1 MCSLHSGIS
10 AYFYTHMF
18 SLLWC
23 ASELALGTLISVIQ
37 SLHQQQYCDS
47 CCRMFAMVV
56 QRLFLADLQKVSGH
70 TERKICAVGVT
81 KILTEAPIML
91 QGDYEA
97 LWSVCVAHACM
108 HCQGHADSHR
118 ELQSRS
124 SSLWL
129 YVDRDHKYY

>member
-1 MCSLHSGIS
+1 MHVYPPLWDS
-10 AYFYTHMF
+10 AYFYPNKF
-18 SLLWC
+18 FLLWC
-23 ASELALGTLISVIQ
+23 ASELALGILISVIQ

-97 LWSVCVAHACM
+97 LWSVCVARMHAL
-108 HCQGHADSHR
+108 SRTHR
-118 ELQSRS
+118 FTQRTSVTFRFTVALC
-124 SSLWL
+124 
-129 YVDRDHKYY
+129 